1 MIMAFQI
8 ILFLALVQVL
18 KRIFWNP
25 VLGHIEDRNKEIESR
40 YTERDRLEKE
50 MSRLRTEYN
59 QRIAAVEADARIHI
73 QEAIKS
79 AQVEREKLIADARSE
94 ANAALEAGKQ
104 EAELDRVKT
113 LLTLQASIEQAVA
126 HVASATL
133 GNDVNQTLI
142 QNTIHQYVAQQVVNP
157 TA

>member
-1 MIMAFQI
+1 MALQI

-40 YTERDRLEKE
+40 YSERDRLEKE
-50 MSRLRTEYN
+50 MSRLRAEYN
-59 QRIAAVEADARIHI
+59 QRIAAVEADARLHI

-79 AQVEREKLIADARSE
+79 AQAEREKLIADARAE
-94 ANAALEAGKQ
+94 ANAALEAGRQ

-113 LLTLQASIEQAVA
+113 LLTLQSSIEQAVA

-133 GNDVNQTLI
+133 GNDVNQAAI
-142 QNTIHQYVAQQVVNP
+142 QSTIHQHVAQQVANP